1 MLDSQKFQKLRKQMV
16 NRQIFRRGI
25 ESESVLSAMEKV
37 PRHQFMPT
45 NQIAQAY
52 HDRALPIGFEQTIS
66 QPYIVALMTAL
77 LELQPSNSVL
87 EIGTGCGYQT
97 AILAQIVKQVYT
109 IELIDQLAR
118 QTWRRLTKLGYQNII
133 WKVGNGYLGWIDAQP
148 FDRIIVTA
156 APPTLPSLLVEQL
169 KIGGKMVLPI
179 GRAKQELVMIDKLET
194 GISQR
199 LCGGVRFVPMKHKPQ
214 NG

>member
-66 QPYIVALMTAL
+66 QPYVVAYMISCLKLKNTDK
-77 LELQPSNSVL
+77 VL
-87 EIGTGCGYQT
+87 EIGTGSGYQT
-97 AILAQIVKQVYT
+97 AILA
-109 IELIDQLAR
+109 
-118 QTWRRLTKLGYQNII
+118 
-133 WKVGNGYLGWIDAQP
+133 
-148 FDRIIVTA
+148 
-156 APPTLPSLLVEQL
+156 
-169 KIGGKMVLPI
+169 
-179 GRAKQELVMIDKLET
+179 
-194 GISQR
+194 
-199 LCGGVRFVPMKHKPQ
+199 
-214 NG
+214 